1 MTRTEIRLRT
11 FWFVTVKIWWFRF
24 LHRQVRMRK
33 ETFITLIL
41 FILLA
46 GFALGMVW
54 RSGQV
59 EPRYQLRIATLEA
72 QNSRLVAALGHME
85 ALKAEVKNKRRPK

>member
-1 MTRTEIRLRT
+1 MTRTEIKLRT

-24 LHRQVRMRK
+24 LHRQIRMRK

-41 FILLA
+41 FTFLA
-46 GFALGMVW
+46 GVALGMVW

-59 EPRYQLRIATLEA
+59 EPKYQQRIATLEA
-72 QNSRLVAALGHME
+72 QNTRLVAALGHME
-85 ALKAEVKNKRRPK
+85 GLKAIDKNKRRPK

>member
-11 FWFVTVKIWWFRF
+11 FWFVTAKIWWFRF

-33 ETFITLIL
+33 ETFATLIL
-41 FILLA
+41 FVLLA

-54 RSGQV
+54 RSGQI
-59 EPRYQLRIATLEA
+59 EPRYQREIAYLQGKNTEL
-72 QNSRLVAALGHME
+72 LKALWHME
-85 ALKAEVKNKRRPK
+85 ALKAEVKNKRRGK

>member
-1 MTRTEIRLRT
+1 MTKTEIKLRT

-46 GFALGMVW
+46 GVALGMVW
-54 RSGQV
+54 RSRQV
-59 EPRYQLRIATLEA
+59 EPRYQQRIAALEA
-72 QNSRLVAALGHME
+72 QNTRLVSALGHME
-85 ALKAEVKNKRRPK
+85 GLKAIDKNKRRGK